1 MKEKTDATPTKLML
15 YIREQTKNELRQKG
29 GETKCIVRFI
39 STGHR
44 KTFQISLFSYI
55 TVLTYCKHMLNV

>member
-44 KTFQISLFSYI
+44 KT
-55 TVLTYCKHMLNV
+55 